1 MLNWKKTHDWGVQCI
16 QKSLFNLIKKI
27 NANYLWHPPW
37 CHHCHCRRSL
47 FFTFD
52 SPCSVH
58 DCKRNQ
64 KTHDSLIKLYIIMHR
79 TWIPKGPE
87 KIKFQLSCENCIIYD
102 MHNYSM
108 TLNFMHNHCAFHD
121 QEQLTLSPVMIDVP
135 SLWLPT
141 LFSKA

>member
-1 MLNWKKTHDWGVQCI
+1 MAGVY
-16 QKSLFNLIKKI
+16 SAYRNNFLISSK
-27 NANYLWHPPW
+27 NANLWHPLWVPL
-37 CHHCHCRRSL
+37 SL
-47 FFTFD
+47 QKVPIFHFWQ
-52 SPCSVH
+52 PCSAH

-64 KTHDSLIKLYIIMHR
+64 KTHDSLIYIIMHR

-87 KIKFQLSCENCIIYD
+87 KIKFQLPCENCIIYD

-108 TLNFMHNHCAFHD
+108 TFMHNHCTFHD